1 MNKRTAKFL
10 FILGLVVF
18 WIGGFLGGVT
28 LAVEHGHGEAGVHEA
43 AGGEHAEH
51 AEHEELHY
59 GRDQWFDLL
68 WRAINFALFAI
79 IIYKAAAKPLS
90 ATLRQREEEVKTTLE
105 QLEKEKQKAHQA
117 YLEYEAKLAQLDKEK
132 EKIIQEF
139 IALGEAEKQKI
150 IEMAQKAAEQ
160 IKEGAK
166 RAAEREVKRAKEE
179 LTIEIAEMATQLA
192 EEVIKQNFKPEDQ
205 KKLIEEY
212 LAKLT

>member
-10 FILGLVVF
+10 LVLGLVVLG
-18 WIGGFLGGVT
+18 IAGFVVGT
-28 LAVEHGHGEAGVHEA
+28 ALAVEHGHGEVEVHEA
-43 AGGEHAEH
+43 AGGGHAEH
-51 AEHEELHY
+51 GHGEHHY
-59 GRDQWFDLL
+59 GRDEWFDLL
-68 WRAINFALFAI
+68 WRTINFALFAI
-79 IIYKAAAKPLS
+79 IIYKAASKPLGNV
-90 ATLRQREEEVKTTLE
+90 LKHREEAVRTKLE
-105 QLEKEKQKAHQA
+105 ELEREKQKAHQV

-150 IEMAQKAAEQ
+150 IEMAQKTAEQ

-166 RAAEREVKRAKEE
+166 RAAEQEVKKAKNE
-179 LTIEIAEMATQLA
+179 LRVEVAEMAAQLA
-192 EEVIKQNFKPEDQ
+192 EEIIKQNFKPEDQ